1 MKLQGLMCKSKIIEG
16 NESISKDDIIQ
27 VLTII
32 QNHRDDA
39 YRKVNEE
46 QIMAY
51 YELGRFLS
59 NKIKE
64 EKWGSQVINDL
75 AGKISAFYPELKGF
89 TRSGLYRMVQFY
101 ETYCD
106 NVIVAPLVRQISW
119 TNNIVIFS
127 HKSSLEEKEFYI
139 RLCIKNNYSKREL
152 ERQIASHYY
161 ERYMLS
167 GDTKESN
174 VPVVGEEDCPDS
186 RILDTYCLEFL
197 NLPNNY
203 SEKDL
208 QKSIIENLKDFI
220 LEIGKDFT
228 FVAKEFRVSVGDQD
242 NYIDLLFYN
251 RRYQCLVAFELKVTK
266 FIPEYV
272 SKMNFYLE
280 ALDREYKMPNENPS
294 IGIILCS
301 GVNKTIVEYATA
313 RSVSPAYIATYST
326 ELIDEELLKRKIDEY
341 QRIFK
346 K

>member
-1 MKLQGLMCKSKIIEG
+1 MKDEMLISNCKTIE
-16 NESISKDDIIQ
+16 KDDLLKQEDIIQ
-27 VLTII
+27 VLSII
-32 QNHRDDA
+32 KSHRDNA
-39 YRKVNEE
+39 YRKANEE

-51 YELGRFLS
+51 FELGKFLS

-64 EKWGSQVINDL
+64 AKWGSKTIERLAEEINL
-75 AGKISAFYPELKGF
+75 ALPATKSVSK
-89 TRSGLYRMVQFY
+89 RGLYRMIQFF
-101 ETYCD
+101 ETYAG
-106 NVIVAPLVRQISW
+106 NEIVSPLVSQISW

-127 HKSSLEEKEFYI
+127 HQSSLEEKEFYI

-161 ERYMLS
+161 ERYVLS

-174 VPVVGEEDCPDS
+174 IPIVGEDDCPNS

-197 NLPNNY
+197 DLPKNY

-208 QKSIIENLKDFI
+208 KESIIDNLKDFI

-228 FVAKEFRVSVGDQD
+228 FVAKEFRVSVGGQD

-251 RRYQCLVAFELKVTK
+251 RRFQCLVAFELKVTK
-266 FIPEYV
+266 FIPEYI

-301 GVNKTIVEYATA
+301 DVNKTIVEYATA

-326 ELIDEELLKRKIDEY
+326 ELIDEELLKRKLNEY
-341 QRIFK
+341 QKIFK